1 MWVAVLF
8 VLSIFGAQL
17 VRVQAFDASGVQLA
31 ALNKRLNSVVV
42 PALRGRI
49 VDTKG
54 TCLLYTSRCV

>member
-1 MWVAVLF
+1 MWVAAMF

-31 ALNKRLNSVVV
+31 ALNKRLATVVT

-49 VDTKG
+49 LDTNG
-54 TCLLYTSRCV
+54 TVLAAIRN

>member
-42 PALRGRI
+42 PAP
-49 VDTKG
+49 VS
-54 TCLLYTSRCV
+54 YTHLTLPTNREV